1 VIVWSSLLGGCAR
14 PIVGRHGQT
23 GLEALY
29 HGRTLTADLPLS
41 VPVPSVAAAAEQ
53 HLRAT
58 GWTITASDVTNQRA
72 RVVARPPDD
81 RLAGRMEM
89 VATREARTVHLMLE
103 VEPFG
108 SEAVSRSV
116 LDGMVRR
123 LGL

>member
-1 VIVWSSLLGGCAR
+1 M
-14 PIVGRHGQT
+14 GRHGQT

-29 HGRTLTADLPLS
+29 HGRTLTAELPLA
-41 VPVPSVAAAAEQ
+41 VPVPSAAAAAEQ

-58 GWTITASDVTNQRA
+58 GWTITASDVTSQRA

-89 VATREARTVHLMLE
+89 TASRTARSVHVMLE